1 MKLFRIYIIFSSI
14 IFHIVAL
21 IVFVK
26 FIGSPLTIVSFVGD
40 VLTKLLG
47 F

>member
-1 MKLFRIYIIFSSI
+1 MYIIFSSI

-26 FIGSPLTIVSFVGD
+26 FIGSPLTIVSFIGD
-40 VLTKLLG
+40 VFTRLLG
-47 F
+47 A